1 MSIFCIVL
9 ACLHDKHVMHLLTH
23 KHKDSYHPSVNWTG
37 VAVVVVVAGT

>member
-23 KHKDSYHPSVNWTG
+23 KHTDSYHPSVNWTG
-37 VAVVVVVAGT
+37 VVVVVAAAGM